1 MNINF
6 YKKLNSL
13 TEKTKEVAL
22 VTVIDADD
30 KYQELKEKKIAL
42 SGQEEIYSDEKSK
55 DKLINVI
62 ESFGRDKI
70 LKMSNPELKEVELD
84 DGTNLQ
90 IYIEPLTDNPRLVLF
105 GAGHIANQVSKIASL
120 MDFEITI
127 VDDREDFLNRDRFP
141 EADHIIVKKYTDFLK
156 DFEVEKNDYIVI
168 ITRGHQ
174 FDYNVLREVID
185 TKAKYVGMIGS
196 SKKNKEVFDK
206 LREVDKVTEKQLDT
220 VYTPI
225 GLAIGAETTSEIA
238 VAILGEIVKVRRLQ
252 DE

>member
-6 YKKLNSL
+6 YKKLNKL
-13 TEKTKEVAL
+13 TEKTKDVAL
-22 VTVIDADD
+22 VTVIDAND
-30 KYQELKEKKIAL
+30 KYQGLKEKKIAL
-42 SGQEEIYSDEKSK
+42 SDKEEIYSDEKYR
-55 DKLINVI
+55 DKLTNII
-62 ESFGRDKI
+62 KSFGRDKI
-70 LKMSNPELKEVELD
+70 LKMSNPESKEVELE
-84 DGTNLQ
+84 DGSNVQ

-120 MDFEITI
+120 MDFEITV

-141 EADHIIVKKYTDFLK
+141 EADHIIIKKYTDFLK
-156 DFEVEKNDYIVI
+156 DFEVEKNDYIVV

-174 FDYNVLREVID
+174 FDYDVLKEVID

-196 SKKNKEVFDK
+196 SKKIKEVFDK
-206 LREVDKVTEKQLDT
+206 LREVDKTSEKQLDT

-225 GLAIGAETTSEIA
+225 GLDIGAETTSEIA
-238 VAILGEIVKVRRLQ
+238 VAIMGEIVKVRRFQ

>member
-13 TEKTKEVAL
+13 TEKTKEVVL

-30 KYQELKEKKIAL
+30 KYQGLKEKKIAL

-70 LKMSNPELKEVELD
+70 LKMSNPELKKVELD

>member
-6 YKKLNSL
+6 YKKLNDL
-13 TEKTKEVAL
+13 TEKTKDVAV
-22 VTVIDADD
+22 VTVIDADN
-30 KYQELKEKKIAL
+30 KYQALKEKKVAL
-42 SGQEEIYSDEKSK
+42 SDKEVIYSDENSK
-55 DKLINVI
+55 VKLDSII
-62 ESFGRDKI
+62 KSFGRSKI
-70 LKMSNPELKEVELD
+70 LKMSNPETKKLKLE
-84 DGTNLQ
+84 DGSIIQ

-120 MDFEITI
+120 MDFEITV
-127 VDDREDFLNRDRFP
+127 VDDREDFLNKDRFP
-141 EADHIIVKKYTDFLK
+141 EADHTIVQKYTDFLK
-156 DFEVEKNDYIVI
+156 DFKVEKNDYIVI

-174 FDYNVLREVID
+174 FDYDVLREVID

-196 SKKNKEVFDK
+196 SKKIKEVFDK
-206 LREVDKVTEKQLDT
+206 LREVDKTSEEQLDT

-225 GLAIGAETTSEIA
+225 GLEIGAETTSEIA

>member
-6 YKKLNSL
+6 YKKLNKL
-13 TEKTKEVAL
+13 TEKTKDVAV
-22 VTVIDADD
+22 VTVINSDE
-30 KYQELKEKKIAL
+30 KYKEFKEKKVAL
-42 SGQEEIYSDEKSK
+42 SDQEEIYSDEKSMDILTNIIK
-55 DKLINVI
+55 
-62 ESFGRDKI
+62 SFGRDKI
-70 LKMSNPELKEVELD
+70 LKMSNPELKEVELED
-84 DGTNLQ
+84 RSNVQ

-174 FDYNVLREVID
+174 FDYYVLREVID

-225 GLAIGAETTSEIA
+225 GLDIGAETTSEIA
-238 VAILGEIVKVRRLQ
+238 VAIMGEIVKVRRLQ